1 MKRKRKFT
9 SAWGRD
15 AHLIKDRRDVIQAR
29 TGRSFLVVGLFAAF
43 LAFGLAFTFSGGL
56 HPYYSLVAAL
66 VVGLGT
72 YEIARLQSQGK
83 IP

>member
-1 MKRKRKFT
+1 MKRKRKFA
-9 SAWGRD
+9 SVGGRD
-15 AHLIKDRRDVIQAR
+15 AHPVKGRRDVIQAR
-29 TGRSFLVVGLFAAF
+29 TGKSFLVVSLFAAF
-43 LAFGLAFTFSGGL
+43 LVFGLAYTFSGGL
-56 HPYYSLVAAL
+56 HPYYSLAAAL